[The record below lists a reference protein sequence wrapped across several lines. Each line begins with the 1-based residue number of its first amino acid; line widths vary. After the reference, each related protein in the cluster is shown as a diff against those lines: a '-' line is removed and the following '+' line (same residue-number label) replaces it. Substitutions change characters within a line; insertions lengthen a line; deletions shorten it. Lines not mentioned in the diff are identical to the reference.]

1 MSSNENGATDA
12 VLPITGYLDRISA
25 RPGERIAVK
34 VSAQGAG
41 SYQASVIRIRCAD
54 PNPAGP
60 GLRYED
66 QEFGLAASYPAR
78 SQPIDIGSYG
88 VVPSSTLFSALR
100 LAVAVRVQPWLL
112 RDRRSVLVAG
122 LDPEGRGWSL
132 SATTQ
137 GLTLEHRGA
146 DGTTASLS
154 LPVRLK
160 RRQWYRVWAGFDV
173 VAGKL
178 VLGCRSLQGT
188 LGNAPVVDVDR
199 IEIAN
204 AKLGQLPSD
213 LTLTFAGRVGADGL
227 SRDHFNGRL
236 EDPALYERL
245 PDDGSAPAEPDAH
258 PAPGLCAWWD
268 FSQCIEG
275 LTIID
280 RGPDGL
286 HGRLINAPT
295 RAVCGSRWNGT
306 NMAWRHAPRDYA
318 AIHFHEDDL
327 YDCRWETDFEFEIPG
342 DARSGV
348 YGLRLQQN
356 GHQDIIPF
364 YVLPPKG
371 KRTAKVCYLA
381 PTFTYQAYANHA
393 RGNCDDDMRRRM
405 AEWGA
410 TPYNPDDYPIYGRS
424 TYNMHPDGTGTSLSS
439 RLRPT
444 LTIRPAYLTFVDARG
459 SGLRHFSA
467 DSHLTDWLEEK
478 GIDFDVVTDED
489 LDDEGVSVIEG
500 YEVVLTGSHPEYHT
514 KGTLDALE
522 TYTANGGRL
531 VYLGGNGFYWRIA
544 RSQAVPGTIEVRR
557 AETGI
562 RAWAA
567 EPGESYNALDGQYGG
582 LWRRNGRPPQ
592 RLVGIGFSAQGLFE
606 GSYYRILPDARRPEV
621 AWMFEGVTEEKLGDY
636 GLSGGGAA
644 GFELDRADT
653 ELGTPEGAL
662 ILARSENHSDSFV
675 MVPEEFL
682 SHLATTAGEAHHAL
696 IRGEIVYFKRPD
708 QGGEVLSVGSICFCG
723 SLSHNNYQNGISRFL
738 ENVVRRFG
746 KLD

>member
-1 MSSNENGATDA
+1 
-12 VLPITGYLDRISA
+12 
-25 RPGERIAVK
+25 
-34 VSAQGAG
+34 
-41 SYQASVIRIRCAD
+41 
-54 PNPAGP
+54 
-60 GLRYED
+60 
-66 QEFGLAASYPAR
+66 
-78 SQPIDIGSYG
+78 
-88 VVPSSTLFSALR
+88 
-100 LAVAVRVQPWLL
+100 
-112 RDRRSVLVAG
+112 
-122 LDPEGRGWSL
+122 
-132 SATTQ
+132 
-137 GLTLEHRGA
+137 
-146 DGTTASLS
+146 
-154 LPVRLK
+154 
-160 RRQWYRVWAGFDV
+160 
-173 VAGKL
+173 
-178 VLGCRSLQGT
+178 
-188 LGNAPVVDVDR
+188 
-199 IEIAN
+199 
-204 AKLGQLPSD
+204 
-213 LTLTFAGRVGADGL
+213 
-227 SRDHFNGRL
+227 
-236 EDPALYERL
+236 
-245 PDDGSAPAEPDAH
+245 
-258 PAPGLCAWWD
+258 
-268 FSQCIEG
+268 
-275 LTIID
+275 
-280 RGPDGL
+280 
-286 HGRLINAPT
+286 
-295 RAVCGSRWNGT
+295 
-306 NMAWRHAPRDYA
+306 
-318 AIHFHEDDL
+318 
-327 YDCRWETDFEFEIPG
+327 
-342 DARSGV
+342 
-348 YGLRLQQN
+348 
-356 GHQDIIPF
+356 
-364 YVLPPKG
+364 
-371 KRTAKVCYLA
+371 
-381 PTFTYQAYANHA
+381 
-393 RGNCDDDMRRRM
+393 
-405 AEWGA
+405 
-410 TPYNPDDYPIYGRS
+410 
-424 TYNMHPDGTGTSLSS
+424 
-439 RLRPT
+439 
-444 LTIRPAYLTFVDARG
+444 
-459 SGLRHFSA
+459 
-467 DSHLTDWLEEK
+467 
-478 GIDFDVVTDED
+478 
-489 LDDEGVSVIEG
+489 VSVIEG